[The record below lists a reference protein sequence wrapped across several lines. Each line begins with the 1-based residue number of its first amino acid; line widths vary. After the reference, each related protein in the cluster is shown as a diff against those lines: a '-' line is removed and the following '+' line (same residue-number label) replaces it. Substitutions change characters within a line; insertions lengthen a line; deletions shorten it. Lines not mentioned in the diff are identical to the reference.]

1 MHDISARMTGW
12 FCSLFIRYCCALV
25 CVCACICRHVC
36 LSADCA
42 PLLWIPN
49 DIPLAYSDLIWVQ
62 LDTVASQILLVDML
76 WAGGRR
82 WSKANQRRAERGR
95 QRGGEATQ
103 RQWTQLCVCI
113 RPEFRR
119 GQTRT
124 LAALRLATVFPREAA
139 RRERREWILT
149 WLFFFFFALFLWFDP
164 REKEMC
170 S

>member
-1 MHDISARMTGW
+1 M
-12 FCSLFIRYCCALV
+12 CLCV
-25 CVCACICRHVC
+25 CVLAHLQACVCR
-36 LSADCA
+36 SADCA

-82 WSKANQRRAERGR
+82 WSKANQRRARERETGR
-95 QRGGEATQ
+95 EGGREGGREATQ

-113 RPEFRR
+113 HPEFRR

-124 LAALRLATVFPREAA
+124 LAASRLATVFLGRQQDG
-139 RRERREWILT
+139 RGGVNFNMT
-149 WLFFFFFALFLWFDP
+149 FFFFSSSVLFLWFDR